1 VTLADLLAAARDEL
15 GRQRYAEA
23 VALLAPY
30 AAAPAIQ
37 SNVLQR
43 YYGEALCRAGRP
55 HEGIEAL
62 MKALA
67 LKVDDSDAHLQL
79 GFALQALQMPAEAA
93 ECFRTVAALRP
104 DSVMAQAY
112 LAIGEQ
118 KCASWQHFDANLAA
132 LLAAVRAKQDG
143 AADEFCVPFAL
154 VGLPHEPADL
164 LKAAQV
170 SSRFLA
176 RGCQPLPRLAARP
189 KAPGEKLRIGYLSG
203 DFHAHATAALLVEV
217 LESRDRERFE
227 VLLFSHGVDDGSP
240 LGRRVRQACEK
251 FVDVS
256 DQDLAGI
263 ARRVRAEGVDILV
276 DLKGH
281 TADSHMAAL
290 AFRPAPVQAAWLGFP
305 GTCGADYVDYI
316 IGDPVV
322 TPLDDAAAYSERI
335 AQLPGCYQPSDTQRP
350 PTQVLDRAE
359 LGLPADAVVLL
370 SANQVYKITPT
381 VFDTW
386 MEILRRAPRA
396 LLWQLSGG
404 EPADTRLKAEAQR
417 RGIAPERIVIAPK
430 VDMAAHWQRLAAAD
444 LALDT
449 WPCNGHT
456 TTRDVLGAGVPVLTL
471 MGEGFPGRVAAS
483 ILQAAGLQEWVM
495 GDVEAYVERAVEA
508 CERPPARVD
517 ATGAYDSTRFARELE
532 ALYLRMWERA
542 ATGLPPAALPAQVT
556 D

>member
-1 VTLADLLAAARDEL
+1 MTLGDLLTAAREEL

-30 AAAPAIQ
+30 AASPAIK

-79 GFALQALQMPAEAA
+79 GFALQTLQMPAEAA

-112 LAIGEQ
+112 LAIGDQ
-118 KCASWQHFDANLAA
+118 KCANWQHFDANLAA
-132 LLAAVRAKQDG
+132 LLAAVRAKPDS

-176 RGCQPLPRLAARP
+176 RGCQPLPRVAARP
-189 KAPGEKLRIGYLSG
+189 KERLRIGYLSG

-227 VLLFSHGVDDGSP
+227 VLLFSHGVDDGSA

-251 FVDVS
+251 FIDVS

-290 AFRPAPVQAAWLGFP
+290 AFRPAPVQVAWLGFP

-322 TPLDDAAAYSERI
+322 TPLADAAAYSERI
-335 AQLPGCYQPSDTQRP
+335 AQMPGCYQPSDAQRLQTRVP
-350 PTQVLDRAE
+350 GRAE
-359 LGLPADAVVLL
+359 LGLPEDAFVLL

-381 VFDTW
+381 VFDAW
-386 MEILRRAPRA
+386 MEILRRAPNA
-396 LLWQLSGG
+396 VLWQLSGG
-404 EPADTRLKAEAQR
+404 EPADTQLKAQAQR
-417 RGIAPERIVIAPK
+417 RGIAPERVVIAPK
-430 VDMAAHWQRLAAAD
+430 VDMDAHWRRLAAAD

-471 MGEGFPGRVAAS
+471 KCDGFPGRVAAS
-483 ILQAAGLQEWVM
+483 ILQAAGLQEWVTE
-495 GDVEAYVERAVEA
+495 DVDAYVERAVEA
-508 CERPPARVD
+508 CQQPPARID
-517 ATGAYDSTRFARELE
+517 AERSYDSTRFARELE

-542 ATGLPPAALPAQVT
+542 AAGLPPAALPAQVT
-556 D
+556 A